1 MNLNFWTKDQFMVW
15 FTSLITL
22 IFILAGVFEVL
33 DYMIIK
39 LILFSCISFVVANI
53 YFVLFKEENKKSPE
67 NDFE

>member
-67 NDFE
+67 NDSE